1 MTTVKKGEQIAFFIM
16 YKKHTYYD
24 IAFNTN
30 SINSRDKKTLFC
42 VATRLNCQIGSQEE
56 AIKFGD
62 IIFSLPFPLSIIHNY
77 LQSYSVA
84 K

>member
-30 SINSRDKKTLFC
+30 SINAFS
-42 VATRLNCQIGSQEE
+42 
-56 AIKFGD
+56 FGGC
-62 IIFSLPFPLSIIHNY
+62 
-77 LQSYSVA
+77 
-84 K
+84 